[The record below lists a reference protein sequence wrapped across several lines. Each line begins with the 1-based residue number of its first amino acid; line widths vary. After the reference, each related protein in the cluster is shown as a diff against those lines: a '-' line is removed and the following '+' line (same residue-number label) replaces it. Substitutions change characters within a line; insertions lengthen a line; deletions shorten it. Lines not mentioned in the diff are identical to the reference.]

1 MKNGIDFL
9 LIVVLLVTIG
19 LLIFFGLGDVSPVAA
34 PTSSMTSTSTFTSTS
49 GSVAISTAVVSATRT
64 SAPTKEATATLIPA
78 SVTIPTNTFTV
89 TPRPT
94 LTATLTST
102 TTPTATVTLGTDSPV
117 SQIGQEIKS
126 GIERGNTI
134 VKAIEAYQTA
144 NGQYPP
150 TLNALVP
157 LYLPAIPITST
168 GQAFFYRLFDGSSPL
183 ASEVYWVSFRAIN
196 QDHVACTYFRR
207 LDYWDCNFESP

>member
-1 MKNGIDFL
+1 MKNGIDLL
-9 LIVVLLVTIG
+9 LILVLLATIG
-19 LLIFFGLGDVSPVAA
+19 LLIFFGMGDLSPVVTPTATFSSIPVFSTTGTGSTT
-34 PTSSMTSTSTFTSTS
+34 PTSSPTSMPTF
-49 GSVAISTAVVSATRT
+49 
-64 SAPTKEATATLIPA
+64 TLIPA
-78 SVTIPTNTFTV
+78 SITIPTNTV
-89 TPRPT
+89 TAPPPPTETATLTPTTT
-94 LTATLTST
+94 LTAT
-102 TTPTATVTLGTDSPV
+102 ATVGTDSPI

-134 VKAIEAYQTA
+134 VKAIEAYHSA

-157 LYLPAIPITST
+157 IYLSGIPITLT

-183 ASEVYWVSFRAIN
+183 ASDVYWVSFRAIN

-207 LDYWDCNFESP
+207 LDYWDCNFASP